1 MKTIAFIPARYHS
14 TRFFR
19 GQTGPPTPKPL
30 ALIHIKRTNQ
40 YKPMIQRVYECALD
54 CRDLSE
60 VYVTTDDERIVAGVE
75 GFGGKVILT
84 GKKHPSGTDRIAEAA
99 KEMGLKE
106 TDLVVNIQGDQP
118 NFHSDSI
125 SLMIAPLL
133 ENPDILMSTL
143 MFPIRGEKDVQNP
156 FNIKVVTDEEGFA
169 LYFSH
174 SPIPCYRDGGP
185 GQKHYKHLG
194 FYAYSMDFLQKF
206 ASLPVGVLESAEKL
220 EQLRALE
227 NGFRIKVIESPYDS
241 IEIDRPEDIKR
252 AEDQIAREDYCKGSY
267 GKAG

>member
-1 MKTIAFIPARYHS
+1 MKIIAFIPARYHS

-19 GQTGPPTPKPL
+19 GQTGSPMPKSL
-30 ALIHIKRTNQ
+30 AIIHIKRTNQ
-40 YKPMIQRVYECALD
+40 HKPMIQRVYECALC

-60 VYVTTDDERIVAGVE
+60 VYVTTDDERIVRCVE
-75 GFGGKVILT
+75 GFGGKAILT

-99 KEMGLKE
+99 KKMGLEE

-118 NFHSDSI
+118 NFHRDSI
-125 SLMIAPLL
+125 SLMIAPLID
-133 ENPDILMSTL
+133 NSDILMSTL
-143 MFPIRGEKDVQNP
+143 QYPITGEEEVQKP
-156 FNIKVVTDEEGFA
+156 FNIKVVTDAEGYA

-194 FYAYSMDFLQKF
+194 FYAYRMDFLVKF

-220 EQLRALE
+220 EQLRAIE
-227 NGFRIKVIESPYDS
+227 NGFRIKVVDSPYDS

-252 AEDQIAREDYCKGSY
+252 AEDQIAREDYCKGD
-267 GKAG
+267 